1 MNRPTFTMLVGLPG
15 SGKSTYAAG
24 LSGDFTYLSTDA
36 LVEARA
42 AELGLT
48 YNDVWS
54 DYIGEATRIVNEDFR
69 AAVKAKRDI
78 VWDQTNL
85 SPKKRR
91 RVLSQLP
98 SVYRKVC
105 RVISVNEEIRQDR
118 LLRRPGKTIP
128 AHVDKSMRES
138 FVYPDKD
145 EGFDMVVGHTTVATA
160 GEAA

>member
-1 MNRPTFTMLVGLPG
+1 MNQPVFTMLVGLPG

-24 LSGDFTYLSTDA
+24 IEGDFTYLSTDA

-54 DYIGEATRIVNEDFR
+54 DYIGEATRIIHEDFR
-69 AAVKAKRDI
+69 AAVKDRRDI

-85 SPKKRR
+85 TPKKRR

-98 SVYRKVC
+98 GVYLKVC
-105 RVISVNEEIRQDR
+105 RVITVHEEIRQDR

-128 AHVDKSMRES
+128 AHVDKSMRET
-138 FVYPDKD
+138 FVYPDRD
-145 EGFDMVVGHTTVATA
+145 
-160 GEAA
+160 

>member
-1 MNRPTFTMLVGLPG
+1 MNDPIFTMLVGLPG

-24 LSGDFTYLSTDA
+24 MSGDFTYLSTDA

-48 YNDVWS
+48 YNDVWP

-69 AAVKAKRDI
+69 AAVKARRDI

-85 SPKKRR
+85 SAKKRR

-98 SVYRKVC
+98 GVC
-105 RVISVNEEIRQDR
+105 RVVTVHEGIRQDR

-128 AHVDKSMRES
+128 AHVDKSMRET

-145 EGFDMVVGHTTVATA
+145 EGFDEINGNPHVRD
-160 GEAA
+160 AA

>member
-1 MNRPTFTMLVGLPG
+1 MSHPTFTMLVGLPG

-24 LSGDFTYLSTDA
+24 LTGDFTYLSTDA

-48 YNDVWS
+48 YNDVWP
-54 DYIGEATRIVNEDFR
+54 DYIGEASRIIDEDFR
-69 AAVKAKRDI
+69 AAVKARRSI

-98 SVYRKVC
+98 KEYHKVC
-105 RVISVNEEIRQDR
+105 RVITVNEDLRQER

-138 FVYPDKD
+138 FVYPDKA
-145 EGFDMVVGHTTVATA
+145 EGFDLIVVH
-160 GEAA
+160 GEVGIAA

>member
-1 MNRPTFTMLVGLPG
+1 MIRPTFTMLVGLPG

-24 LSGDFTYLSTDA
+24 LTGDFTYLSTDA

-48 YNDVWS
+48 YNDVWP
-54 DYIGEATRIVNEDFR
+54 DYIGEASRIINEDFR
-69 AAVKAKRDI
+69 TAVKAQRDI

-85 SPKKRR
+85 SAKKRR

-98 SVYRKVC
+98 SGYRKVC
-105 RVISVNEEIRQDR
+105 RVISVNEGIRQER

-138 FVYPDKD
+138 FVFPEKS
-145 EGFDMVVGHTTVATA
+145 EGFDLIVLHGEVGI
-160 GEAA
+160 AA